1 MNVLLI
7 GYGAIAQEVLK
18 HIQPGEDANIAAILV
33 RPARVDDV
41 RAAVAAR
48 GIEVVSSLGELDE
61 PAVTPQLVAECAGHG
76 GVRAYGADA
85 LRRGMDFLVISI
97 GVLADFTL
105 YAELEQAA
113 KDGGAK
119 LVLAAGAVAGADA
132 LAAAS
137 IGGLDRVSYTSRKPP
152 GAWKGTPAEGVC
164 DLDAL
169 TAETTLYQGG
179 ADAAATLYPQN
190 ANVAATIA
198 LAGAGFA
205 NTDVRLVADPAA
217 GGNIH
222 QIHAEGAFGAF
233 DIEIRGKP
241 LPDNPKTSTLAAHSV
256 IAEIRR
262 RAGSVEIGG

>member
-1 MNVLLI
+1 MDVLLI

-18 HIQPGEDANIAAILV
+18 HVQPGEDAKISAILV
-33 RPARVDDV
+33 RPARVDEV
-41 RAAVAAR
+41 RAAVADR
-48 GIEVVSSLGELDE
+48 GIEVVSSFDDLT
-61 PAVTPQLVAECAGHG
+61 VRPQLVAECAGHA

-97 GVLADFTL
+97 GVLADAAL
-105 YAELEQAA
+105 YGDLVQAA
-113 KDGGAK
+113 RDGGAK

-132 LAAAS
+132 LAAARV
-137 IGGLDRVSYTSRKPP
+137 GGLNKVTYTSRKPP
-152 GAWKGTPAEGVC
+152 GAWKGTPAEDVC

-169 TAETTLYQGG
+169 SAEATLYQGG
-179 ADAAATLYPQN
+179 ADEAATRYPQN

-205 NTDVRLVADPAA
+205 DTEVRLVADPAA

-222 QIHAEGAFGAF
+222 QVHAEGMFGAV

-256 IAEIRR
+256 VAEIRR
-262 RAGSVEIGG
+262 RAAPVEIGG

>member
-1 MNVLLI
+1 MKVLLI

-18 HIQPGEDANIAAILV
+18 HIQPGEDAHIAAILV
-33 RPARVDDV
+33 RPARVDEV
-41 RAAVAAR
+41 RDSVAAR
-48 GIEVVSSLGELDE
+48 GIDVVSSFDELSFKPD
-61 PAVTPQLVAECAGHG
+61 LVAECAGHE
-76 GVRAYGADA
+76 GVRAYGVEA

-97 GVLADFTL
+97 GALADADL
-105 YAELEQAA
+105 YDGLVAAAEE
-113 KDGGAK
+113 GGAK

-132 LAAAS
+132 LAAAGV
-137 IGGLDRVSYTSRKPP
+137 GGLNKVTYTSRKPP
-152 GAWKGTPAEGVC
+152 GAWKGTPAEDVA

-169 TAETTLYQGG
+169 TEETTLYQGG
-179 ADAAATLYPQN
+179 ADEAATRYTQN

-205 NTDVRLVADPAA
+205 ATEVRLVADPAA

-222 QIHAEGAFGAF
+222 QVHAEGMFGAV

-262 RAGSVEIGG
+262 RAGRVEIGG

>member
-18 HIQPGEDANIAAILV
+18 HIGPDGDARITAILV
-33 RPARVDDV
+33 RTGRVEEV
-41 RAAVAAR
+41 RAAVSDR
-48 GIEVVSSLGELDE
+48 GIEVVSSFDDLTVS
-61 PAVTPQLVAECAGHG
+61 PKLVAECAGHA
-76 GVRAYGADA
+76 GVREYGADA

-97 GVLADFTL
+97 GVLADTAL
-105 YAELEQAA
+105 YEELLAAA
-113 KDGGAK
+113 KEGGAK

-132 LAAAS
+132 LAAARV
-137 IGGLDRVSYTSRKPP
+137 GGLSKVTYTSRKPP
-152 GAWKGTPAEGVC
+152 GAWKGTPAEEVC

-169 TAETTLYQGG
+169 ETETALYEGG
-179 ADAAATLYPQN
+179 ADEAATRYPQN

-198 LAGAGFA
+198 LAGAGFGD
-205 NTDVRLVADPAA
+205 TKVRLVADPEA

-222 QIHAEGAFGAF
+222 QVHAEGMFGAV

-256 IAEIRR
+256 VAEIRR
-262 RAGSVEIGG
+262 RAAPVEIGG

>member
-1 MNVLLI
+1 MDVLLI

-18 HIQPGEDANIAAILV
+18 HVQPGEDAKITAILV
-33 RPARVDDV
+33 RPARVDEV
-41 RAAVAAR
+41 RAAVASR
-48 GIEVVSSLGELDE
+48 GIEVVSSFDELTTA
-61 PAVTPQLVAECAGHG
+61 PKLVAECAGHA
-76 GVRAYGADA
+76 GVRAYGVDA

-97 GVLADFTL
+97 GVLADAAL
-105 YAELEQAA
+105 YDDLVQAA
-113 KDGGAK
+113 KDSGAK

-132 LAAAS
+132 LAAAR
-137 IGGLDRVSYTSRKPP
+137 IGGLEKVTYTSRKPP
-152 GAWKGTPAEGVC
+152 VAWKGTPAEEVC

-169 TAETTLYQGG
+169 TEEATLYQGW
-179 ADAAATLYPQN
+179 ADEAATRYPQN

-205 NTDVRLVADPAA
+205 KTEVRLVADPAA

-222 QIHAEGAFGAF
+222 QVHAEGAFGAV

-256 IAEIRR
+256 VAEIRR
-262 RAGSVEIGG
+262 RAAPVEIGG

>member
-1 MNVLLI
+1 MDVLLI

-18 HIQPGEDANIAAILV
+18 HVQPGEDAHISAILV
-33 RPARVDDV
+33 RPGRVDEV
-41 RAAVAAR
+41 RAAVADR
-48 GIEVVSSLGELDE
+48 GIEVVSSFDELT
-61 PAVTPQLVAECAGHG
+61 VRPQLVAECAGHA

-97 GVLADFTL
+97 GVLADTAL
-105 YAELEQAA
+105 YDDLVQAA
-113 KDGGAK
+113 RDGGTK

-132 LAAAS
+132 LAAARV
-137 IGGLDRVSYTSRKPP
+137 GGLTKVTYTSRKPP
-152 GAWKGTPAEGVC
+152 GAWKGTPAEDVC

-169 TAETTLYQGG
+169 GAEATLYQGG
-179 ADAAATLYPQN
+179 ADEAATRYPQN

-198 LAGAGFA
+198 FAGAGFA
-205 NTDVRLVADPAA
+205 DTEVRLVADPSA

-222 QIHAEGAFGAF
+222 QVHAEGMFGAV

-256 IAEIRR
+256 VAEIRR
-262 RAGSVEIGG
+262 RAAPVEIGG

>member
-1 MNVLLI
+1 MDVLLI

-18 HIQPGEDANIAAILV
+18 HVQPGEDANIVAILV
-33 RPARVDDV
+33 RPARVDAV
-41 RAAVAAR
+41 RAAVAGR
-48 GIEVVSSLGELDE
+48 GIEVVSSFDDL
-61 PAVTPQLVAECAGHG
+61 TTKPQLVAECAGHA
-76 GVRAYGADA
+76 GVRDYGVDA

-97 GVLADFTL
+97 GVLADAAL
-105 YAELEQAA
+105 YDNLVRSA

-132 LAAAS
+132 LAAAR
-137 IGGLDRVSYTSRKPP
+137 IGGLDKVTYTSRKPP
-152 GAWKGTPAEGVC
+152 GAWKGTPAEDVC
-164 DLDAL
+164 DLNAL
-169 TAETTLYQGG
+169 TEEATLYQGG
-179 ADAAATLYPQN
+179 ADEAATRYPQN

-205 NTDVRLVADPAA
+205 NTEVRLVADPAA

-222 QIHAEGAFGAF
+222 QVHAEGMFGAV

-256 IAEIRR
+256 VAEIRR
-262 RAGSVEIGG
+262 RASPVEIGG